1 MISISDITR
10 IIFGSKKFS
19 DLDRQHQALVLV
31 FYAHDV
37 VYTKN
42 NILERL
48 ISTEE
53 IQRALI
59 VHDLESLPESEFQ
72 NLITKL
78 QSNMKYCESFINSK
92 GVLFNETVH

>member
-19 DLDRQHQALVLV
+19 DLDRQHQALILV

-48 ISTEE
+48 ISSEE

-59 VHDLESLPESEFQ
+59 IHDLESLPE
-72 NLITKL
+72 N
-78 QSNMKYCESFINSK
+78 
-92 GVLFNETVH
+92 